1 MRTAKFYKL
10 SRPDGWDFKTGKTI
24 NYRENIGK
32 IVYCPNQEDTPE
44 LCSNSVIHASRKPN
58 QAFIGA
64 AIPCSVYRVE
74 GRPVV
79 EEGSAQTLE
88 GKCGFKQLL
97 VLEEIQQENLD
108 ELFGWKYSEACNP
121 VNPLKLV
128 APEIGNA
135 QIQLLQY
142 WDSVWASVGASV
154 WASVGASVW
163 ASVGDSVRDSVG
175 ASVRAS
181 VWASV
186 GDSVGASVWASVRA
200 SVWAYIGLCFPKI
213 KTWRYAP
220 KNIKGY
226 PYQPCVDLWRQGI
239 IPSYDGTT
247 WRLHTHLDARISFKI
262 SKEKL
267 REWKP

>member
-10 SRPDGWDFKTGKTI
+10 ARPDGWDFKTGKTI

-32 IVYCPNQEDTPE
+32 IVYCPNQKDTPK
-44 LCSNSVIHASRKPN
+44 LCSNTVIHASRKPN

-79 EEGSAQTLE
+79 EEGSAQKLE

-142 WDSVWASVGASV
+142 WASVGASV
-154 WASVGASVW
+154 GDSIGASI
-163 ASVGDSVRDSVG
+163 RDSVG
-175 ASVRAS
+175 ASV
-181 VWASV
+181 W
-186 GDSVGASVWASVRA
+186 A

-247 WRLHTHLDARISFKI
+247 WRLHTNTDARIAFEI